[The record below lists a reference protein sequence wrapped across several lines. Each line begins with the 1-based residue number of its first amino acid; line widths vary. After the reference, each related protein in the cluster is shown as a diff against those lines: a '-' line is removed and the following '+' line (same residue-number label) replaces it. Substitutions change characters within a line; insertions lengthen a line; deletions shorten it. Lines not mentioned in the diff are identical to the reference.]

1 MSGHGVPI
9 TKNGRVSA
17 MHILKSAIVFLVL
30 ACGMTTVQ
38 AHKVNMFAH
47 VEGDRILVEGY
58 FADGKPADK
67 AKIEVFSPSGESL
80 LKGVA
85 DEKGIFTFDVP
96 QISDL
101 RITLYA
107 GMGHR
112 SEYTVSEAE
121 LAGTA
126 VTPASAADTPAA
138 SAPTANAAPAE
149 VDALVRK
156 AVGEALLPVS
166 RGLSELKEQRT
177 FSDIIGGVGFIFGL
191 IGVFFYAKARRMAGA
206 GAAKSGGVSG

>member
-1 MSGHGVPI
+1 MLCVVGNVY
-9 TKNGRVSA
+9 
-17 MHILKSAIVFLVL
+17 
-30 ACGMTTVQ
+30 

-47 VEGDRILVEGY
+47 VEGDRITVEGY

-67 AKIEVFSPSGESL
+67 AMIEVFSPSGESL
-80 LKGVA
+80 LKGTA
-85 DEKGIFTFDVP
+85 DEKGVYAFDVP
-96 QISDL
+96 QVSDL

-121 LAGTA
+121 LAGISA
-126 VTPASAADTPAA
+126 TPSAGE
-138 SAPTANAAPAE
+138 ANATAGTEGSTTVAAEVAPAE
-149 VDALVRK
+149 VEAMVRK

-177 FSDIIGGVGFIFGL
+177 FSDIVGGIGFIFGL
-191 IGVFFYAKARRMAGA
+191 IGVFFYVKARRMVG
-206 GAAKSGGVSG
+206 GAAAGSSGVSG